1 MERIEDKKQRLA
13 KSIGIANLGKGRKV
27 QPQRRPDGT
36 YSPNKSII
44 TSPFVGDVALGK
56 VLRINGTEDIV
67 TLRWDKERK
76 LYNVTSDEN
85 ASEGIIVEFILVYG
99 EDKD

>member
-1 MERIEDKKQRLA
+1 MERTEDKKQRLA
-13 KSIGIANLGKGRKV
+13 RLAGIEKLGKGRKP
-27 QPQRRPDGT
+27 QPVKQPDGT
-36 YSPNKSII
+36 YRLTRAVV
-44 TSPFVGDVALGK
+44 TSPFVGEVALGK

-76 LYNVTSDEN
+76 CYNVTSDEN
-85 ASEGIIVEFILVYG
+85 ASEGNIIEFTLVYG